1 MPDIGNARLAGLE
14 ANLKMSDKDFDYCLL
29 AFYITYI
36 AFEWMILLYR
46 IVPPRV
52 YISACVLGWGLI
64 ASLQSAVPSFR
75 YLLALRAL
83 LGICEASFGPGV
95 PFYMTFFYN
104 RTELAYRVGLQI
116 SAAPLATSFASTL
129 AWIIVKLSAKTP
141 LEPWRALFLFEG
153 FPSIIAAVF
162 AWYIIPN
169 SPETARYLSSRER
182 KVAQLRL
189 REEKKYETHSHGLM
203 SNAKNK
209 SPWHRLLNSVT
220 VQVLCSP
227 LPWLQSL
234 IFFSINVSFASLP
247 VFLPTIINSMGV
259 PVLMSQILSAPPYLL
274 SFGFVLLVGH
284 LSDKMVDSRHA
295 FLIACSCLSAVSYF
309 VIGLCRFGPS
319 EQDAS
324 NRSSQI
330 IRYIAVCT
338 AAMGLFSSVVL
349 IITWNLN
356 NQPSRKEK
364 GLAMMIMNVVG
375 QCGPLVGVQLFPRSD
390 GPLYTR
396 GMVVC
401 GLFMTVVACLAMLLR
416 WQLGRLNAQLSSAA
430 RGYELVSLRETRL
443 DGVDHDS
450 VETVVAEKIDRG
462 FRYML

>member
-1 MPDIGNARLAGLE
+1 
-14 ANLKMSDKDFDYCLL
+14 MSDRDFDYCLL
-29 AFYITYI
+29 AFYATYI

-52 YISACVLGWGLI
+52 YISACVLGWGLV
-64 ASLQSAVPSFR
+64 ASLQSAIPSFR
-75 YLLALRAL
+75 YLLGLRAL
-83 LGICEASFGPGV
+83 LGVCEASFGPGV

-104 RTELAYRVGLQI
+104 RSELAYRVGLQI

-129 AWIIVKLSAKTP
+129 AWIIVKLSAKTS

-162 AWYIIPN
+162 AWYVIPN
-169 SPETARYLSSRER
+169 SPETARYLTPRER

-189 REEKKYETHSHGLM
+189 REERRHEIHDHGLV
-203 SNAKNK
+203 SSAKNK
-209 SPWHRLLNSVT
+209 SPLDRLMSSVT
-220 VQVLCSP
+220 VQVLRSP

-259 PVLMSQILSAPPYLL
+259 SALTSQILSAPPYLL
-274 SFGFVLLVGH
+274 SFVFVLLTGH
-284 LSDKMVDSRHA
+284 LSDKIVDSRFA
-295 FLIACSCLSAVSYF
+295 FLIGCSSLSAVSYLIIAVSGF
-309 VIGLCRFGPS
+309 QHSNEDVPS
-319 EQDAS
+319 G
-324 NRSSQI
+324 SSHI
-330 IRYIAVCT
+330 VRYVAVCT

-375 QCGPLVGVQLFPRSD
+375 QCGPLVGVQLFPRSE
-390 GPLYTR
+390 GPFYTR
-396 GMVVC
+396 GMVIC
-401 GLFMTVVACLAMLLR
+401 GLFMTAVACLAVLLR
-416 WQLGRLNAQLSSAA
+416 WQLGRMNSQLASLGSTAKS
-430 RGYELVSLRETRL
+430 YEMVSLRDAQL
-443 DGVDHDS
+443 DDADHDGIDLVVS
-450 VETVVAEKIDRG
+450 ETTDRG